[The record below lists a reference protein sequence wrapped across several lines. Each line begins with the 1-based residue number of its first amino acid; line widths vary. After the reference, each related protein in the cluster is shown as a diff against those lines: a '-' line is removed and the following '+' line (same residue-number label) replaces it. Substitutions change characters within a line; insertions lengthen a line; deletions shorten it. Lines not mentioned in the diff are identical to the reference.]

1 MAKLLFYLF
10 YHLFYVGHVR
20 VYYLTLTSQQN
31 SRAAYFSMGAHLGS
45 CFTSTALPDLNLSSE
60 DNERISSEDYFI

>member
-1 MAKLLFYLF
+1 MAKLLFY
-10 YHLFYVGHVR
+10 HLFYEGHVR

-45 CFTSTALPDLNLSSE
+45 CFTSIALPDLNLSSK
-60 DNERISSEDYFI
+60 DNERI